1 MAINTKA
8 DLKKLIKEY
17 LREEL
22 NRMNLKESMEG
33 SRGNLI
39 ALVSAHGGGEYSTWT
54 GFHLSK
60 EEEDAIYAIL
70 EPHINE
76 GGSTLGSASEVLEDL
91 ASCM

>member
-1 MAINTKA
+1 MKMTKSE
-8 DLKKLIKEY
+8 LKEMIREA

-22 NRMNLKESMEG
+22 GRMSLTETMEET
-33 SRGNLI
+33 RGNLI
-39 ALVSAHGGGEYSTWT
+39 ALVSSHSGGMYSVWT
-54 GFHLSK
+54 GFNLSAD
-60 EEEDAIYAIL
+60 EQAAINAIL

>member
-1 MAINTKA
+1 MMTKN
-8 DLKKLIKEY
+8 DLKSLIRETLK
-17 LREEL
+17 EEL
-22 NRMNLKESMEG
+22 SKMPLTEAMEG

-39 ALVSAHGGGEYSTWT
+39 AFVSTHGGGMYSTWT
-54 GFHLSK
+54 GFNLSK